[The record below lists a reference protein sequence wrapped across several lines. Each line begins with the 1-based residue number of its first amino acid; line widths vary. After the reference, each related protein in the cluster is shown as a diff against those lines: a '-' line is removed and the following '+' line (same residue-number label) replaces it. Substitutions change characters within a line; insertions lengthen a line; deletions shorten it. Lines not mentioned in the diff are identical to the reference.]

1 MVTQRPRPARKKVVD
16 IPNRARNN
24 RKRRIAVSQRTRSR
38 TVVLLALLCFFV
50 ISGKSFGD
58 EGALQVVR
66 IGYQK
71 YGSFNI
77 VKARH
82 TFDDQLAKRAIK
94 IEWILFPAGPQL
106 LEAMNAGAIDLG
118 HTGEAPPIFA
128 QAANNPFVYIGNQR
142 PDPDGEAILVAAN
155 SPIKSVS
162 DLKDKK
168 VALNKGSNVH
178 YLLVR
183 ALENADLKYSDIHP
197 AYLPPS
203 DARAAFDSGSI
214 DAWVIWDP
222 FLTVARVATKARTL
236 VDGTGLVANR
246 EFFLADRK
254 FAEAHPEIIDDL
266 RKAVDE
272 ASVWAKAQPRA
283 VAELLSHEVG
293 IEVDTLQQITEHLP
307 WGFQPITPAVIADQQ
322 KIADAFFAL
331 NLIPK
336 KLDVRQATLPA
347 SLSSKEGR

>member
-1 MVTQRPRPARKKVVD
+1 MRNYGSSKDKKLDTSDRLGNARKSGTDAALWKRIWNPAR
-16 IPNRARNN
+16 
-24 RKRRIAVSQRTRSR
+24 
-38 TVVLLALLCFFV
+38 VVLLTILLMC
-50 ISGKSFGD
+50 GRSFG
-58 EGALQVVR
+58 EEETLKVVR

-71 YGSFNI
+71 YGSFNV

-82 TFDDQLAKRAIK
+82 TFDDQLAKREIK
-94 IEWILFPAGPQL
+94 INWILFPAGPQL

-142 PDPDGEAILVAAN
+142 PDPSGEAILVADN
-155 SPIKSVS
+155 SPIKSVA
-162 DLKDKK
+162 DLKEKK

-183 ALENADLKYSDIHP
+183 ALEIAGLKYSDIHP
-197 AYLPPS
+197 IYLAPA
-203 DARAAFDSGSI
+203 DARAAFEGGKV

-246 EFFLADRK
+246 EFFLANRK
-254 FAEAHPEIIDDL
+254 FVEAHPEIIGDL
-266 RKAVDE
+266 TKAVDE
-272 ASVWAKAQPRA
+272 ASVWAKEQPRA

-293 IEVDTLQQITEHLP
+293 IDVDTLQQITKHLP
-307 WGFQPITPAVIADQQ
+307 WGFQPVTPAVIADQQ
-322 KIADAFFAL
+322 KIADAFFSL
-331 NLIPK
+331 NLVPK
-336 KLDVRQATLPA
+336 KLDVREATLPA
-347 SLSSKEGR
+347 KSYHH

>member
-1 MVTQRPRPARKKVVD
+1 MKNYRLDRDVNAGAA
-16 IPNRARNN
+16 N
-24 RKRRIAVSQRTRSR
+24 RSR
-38 TVVLLALLCFFV
+38 DHRKSGMAAALRSRRWPSILVTLLSFFV
-50 ISGKSFGD
+50 ICGPSFGN
-58 EGALQVVR
+58 EETLKVVR

-71 YGSFNI
+71 YGSFNV

-82 TFDDQLAKRAIK
+82 TFDDELAKRGIK
-94 IEWILFPAGPQL
+94 INWILFPAGPQL

-142 PDPDGEAILVAAN
+142 PDPSGEAILVAAN
-155 SPIKSVS
+155 SPIRSVTE
-162 DLKDKK
+162 LKEKK

-183 ALENADLKYSDIHP
+183 VLEDAGLKYSDIRPIYLAP
-197 AYLPPS
+197 A

-222 FLTVARVATKARTL
+222 FLTVARVATKARVL

-254 FAEAHPEIIDDL
+254 FVEAHPEIIDDL
-266 RKAVDE
+266 TKAVGE
-272 ASVWAKAQPRA
+272 ASVWAKEQPRA

-293 IEVDTLQQITEHLP
+293 IDVDTLQQITEHLP
-307 WGFQPITPAVIADQQ
+307 WGFQPVTPSVIADQQ

-336 KLDVRQATLPA
+336 KLDVREATLPA
-347 SLSSKEGR
+347 FLSSKEEQ